1 MKLICIGRNYADH
14 ASELGNAVP
23 AEPLFFLKPDSA
35 VLPHRHP
42 LYIPAWTSEVH
53 HEVELLVRITR
64 NGKSIAPEFAH
75 RYFDEVSLGIDFTA
89 RDVQSALK
97 AKGHPWE
104 KAKGFDGSAVLSKK
118 WLPKSSFAGGWE
130 KAPFVLQKS
139 GEVVQSAT
147 AESMLFHV
155 HDLISHV
162 SQYMTL
168 KMGDILFTGTPSGVG
183 PVADGDVLEGFLDE
197 QSMFRVQVHG

>member
-1 MKLICIGRNYADH
+1 MVAQI
-14 ASELGNAVP
+14 
-23 AEPLFFLKPDSA
+23 FF
-35 VLPHRHP
+35 R
-42 LYIPAWTSEVH
+42 WGWEQ
-53 HEVELLVRITR
+53 
-64 NGKSIAPEFAH
+64 APF
-75 RYFDEVSLGIDFTA
+75 
-89 RDVQSALK
+89 ALK
-97 AKGHPWE
+97 KN
-104 KAKGFDGSAVLSKK
+104 
-118 WLPKSSFAGGWE
+118 
-130 KAPFVLQKS
+130 